1 MLLFGVLLEV
11 IQKLV
16 GVVKMWH
23 RNFEYKTWDTVM
35 GLEMWNE
42 MGKVGLL
49 LSYFCLEQ
57 LTIGSAVAEMLFFS
71 SYNFLVHLLCCF
83 FISHQ
88 QAVLSTL
95 FYHVVSFLSLSW

>member
-11 IQKLV
+11 IQKFV

-23 RNFEYKTWDTVM
+23 RNFEFKTWDAVI

-57 LTIGSAVAEMLFFS
+57 LTIGPSVAEMLFFS
-71 SYNFLVHLLCCF
+71 S
-83 FISHQ
+83 
-88 QAVLSTL
+88 
-95 FYHVVSFLSLSW
+95 